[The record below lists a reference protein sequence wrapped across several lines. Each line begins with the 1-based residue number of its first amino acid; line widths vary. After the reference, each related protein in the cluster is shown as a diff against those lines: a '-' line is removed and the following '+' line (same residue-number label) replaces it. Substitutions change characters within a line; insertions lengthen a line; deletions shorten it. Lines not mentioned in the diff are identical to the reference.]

1 MEWGFNEKMT
11 SADCQKKNCILKNK
25 SPIFFMSVLSILV
38 LFAAVIFLSLL
49 LNSSKVYNGVMIQN
63 KNVGG
68 FSKEKL
74 SEYLQNYYS
83 KAFDNIFITFSA
95 PQFEKIVMVSQ
106 LGIKIDIGA
115 MVEKA
120 FSIGRDG
127 NVIERLAKIARLRRN
142 PETVDLILDFSS
154 DKYNEFL
161 DDIRENTFRE
171 ITPPNIFITD
181 NQVTLCT
188 GIPGQEVD
196 EEKLQ
201 TDIANAIKRFE

>member
-1 MEWGFNEKMT
+1 
-11 SADCQKKNCILKNK
+11 
-25 SPIFFMSVLSILV
+25 MSVLSILV